1 MIGTVAWLELRRN
14 LRAPRTLVYGLIL
27 FAVAFLAEHALA
39 GAFDSVTGGSG
50 QGKPFANAPFM
61 IHLVVSLLGCL
72 GLTICA
78 TVTGEALLQD
88 FEHRTYAIILSTPLG
103 VSRYLAGRWLGALG
117 ALLVLFAA
125 LPLGLFVATKMPWL
139 AVERLG
145 PNHLASYALPYA
157 VATIPMVLFSCS
169 LFFGIA
175 AWTRA
180 MTPVHVAGVT
190 LLIGYLISRSL
201 SDGVHDRALAELLD
215 PFGLKPSADL
225 TEYWTTSQRNLQL
238 VVPHGTYLWNRIL
251 WPVIGAVVGLVGC
264 RRFRPAEPQD
274 QGRTKASTAP
284 TLVPRSTPLAIDLSA
299 GHFVRHA
306 PRLVLSSARQLVAA
320 RQFRVLAVME
330 VVLIAV
336 AYRSAGQIFG
346 TRTWPVTYGMLELL
360 DGTMSIVMVAVASI
374 AAAELVF
381 RDRLYRTQQVMDG
394 LPTPGPLH
402 FWLSFCSVVVVQL
415 VVVAIGVALSI
426 GLQLSTG
433 FHRIEPGLYAITLLC
448 VSLPTWL
455 VYTAVA
461 LVAHTA
467 SPNRSVGHLVLLAA
481 FLAPVMLGKLG
492 VEHHIYLFNA
502 SPSYTYSDMN
512 RFGPYLA
519 SIVWFRVYW
528 GLCAIGLLALG
539 QRLWPRGEH
548 QSARARL
555 AAHGVPW
562 VALGA
567 FVGSAATGL
576 YLHHQTDGV
585 NHFESERQTQHDS
598 ARFEQTYR
606 RYLAEPQPTITA
618 VDLHVDLWPHARH
631 ATLAGT
637 YVVRNEQDRP
647 VTTMMLTHLVAE
659 KVVRLDFDRATTV
672 VHDDMLGVDLHT
684 LPQPLAPGDS
694 MTLTFALEYAPHG
707 VHNDG
712 EPTSLVDNGT
722 FLSSAYFPHLGYD
735 EGDELDEDDIRKREK
750 LEPRHLM
757 PGPDEPRARLRNYVS
772 ADSHFVTFSAT
783 VSTDPDQTAL
793 APGDLEREWEA
804 EGRRWFTYRAPQP
817 ILGFWSIVSGRYK
830 VERDFAGPVAIEI
843 DHHSTHTYD
852 VPRMMDAAK
861 KSLADFSARFSPY
874 PRRSL
879 HIVEFPRYASFAQS
893 FPSLIPFSE
902 GIGFIARVDPKD
914 DNDIDYPFYV
924 TAHEVAHQWWA
935 HQLVGGRAQGATLLS
950 ESLAQYSALTLM
962 KKEVGE
968 AQMSRFLSYE
978 LHHYLMGRAA
988 EERQERPL
996 ARVENQLYLHY
1007 NKASVVLYDLADVVG
1022 QDVIDRALRAMLAK
1036 FAGKGPPYATSTDL
1050 LAALRA
1056 ELPATAAG
1064 LVTDLLERVII
1075 WENRARTATVRE
1087 LPDHRWEVK
1096 LEATLQKLEVDDKG
1110 GEHDVAIDEDIP
1122 VGAVDAHGHLLALQ
1136 RVHAR
1141 GTSFSTS
1148 FVSNEK
1154 PARAG
1159 VDPLHELVDRGP
1171 EDNLVDSTVR

>member
-1 MIGTVAWLELRRN
+1 MTGLIAWTELRRN

-27 FAVAFLAEHALA
+27 FAVAFLAESALA
-39 GAFDSVTGGSG
+39 GAFDSVTGGSS
-50 QGKPFANAPFM
+50 QGKPFANAPGAV
-61 IHLVVSLLGCL
+61 HLVVSLLDCL

-88 FEHRTYAIILSTPLG
+88 FEHRMYAIILATPIG
-103 VSRYLAGRWLGALG
+103 IPRYLAGRWLGAIG
-117 ALLVLFAA
+117 TLLVLFAA
-125 LPLGLFVATKMPWL
+125 VPLGVFAASKMPWL
-139 AVERLG
+139 AADRLG
-145 PNHLASYALPYA
+145 PNHLAYYTLPYA

-169 LFFGIA
+169 LFYGIA
-175 AWTRA
+175 AWARA

-190 LLIGYLISRSL
+190 LLVGYLISRTL
-201 SDGVHDRALAELLD
+201 SDGVHDRALAELID
-215 PFGLKPSADL
+215 PFGLKPSSDL
-225 TEYWTTSQRNLQL
+225 TEYWTTAQRNVQL

-251 WPVIGAVVGLVGC
+251 WPAIGIVVGLIGC
-264 RRFRPAEPQD
+264 RRFEPAEPQSHV
-274 QGRTKASTAP
+274 RAKASTAP
-284 TLVPRSTPLAIDLSA
+284 TLVPRAHPLHVDLSL

-330 VVLIAV
+330 IVLIAV
-336 AYRSAGQIFG
+336 AYRSSGQIFG
-346 TRTWPVTYGMLELL
+346 TRTWPVTYQMLELL
-360 DGTMSIVMVAVASI
+360 DGTMSILLVAVASI

-381 RDRLYRTQQVMDG
+381 RDRLYRMQQVVDG

-402 FWLSFCSVVVVQL
+402 FWLGFCSIVVVQL

-426 GLQLSTG
+426 ALQLSTG
-433 FHRIEPGLYAITLLC
+433 FDRIEPGLYATTLLC
-448 VSLPTWL
+448 VALPSWL

-467 SPNRSVGHLVLLAA
+467 SPNRSVGHMVLLVA
-481 FLAPVMLGKLG
+481 FLAPAMLSKLG
-492 VEHHIYLFNA
+492 VEHHIYLLNGA
-502 SPSYTYSDMN
+502 PGYTYSDMN

-519 SIVWFRVYW
+519 PIVWFRLYW
-528 GLCAIGLLALG
+528 GLGAIVSLALG
-539 QRLWPRGEH
+539 QRLWPRGEPR
-548 QSARARL
+548 RARDRV

-567 FVGSAATGL
+567 LVAMAGTGL

-585 NHFESERQTQHDS
+585 NRFESERQAQRDS

-606 RYLAEPQPTITA
+606 KRLAEPQPTITA
-618 VDLHVDLWPHARH
+618 VDLHVDLWPHDRH

-637 YVVRNEQDRP
+637 YVVRNEQARP
-647 VTTMMLTHLVAE
+647 VATVMLTHQVAE
-659 KVVRLDFDRATTV
+659 KVVRLDFDRAATV
-672 VHDDMLGVDLHT
+672 THDAGLGVDLYA
-684 LPQPLAPGDS
+684 LQQPLAPGES
-694 MTLTFALEYAPHG
+694 MTLTFSLEYAPHG

-722 FLSSAYFPHLGYD
+722 FLSSAFFPHLGYD
-735 EGDELDEDDIRKREK
+735 EGDELDEDDVRKREK
-750 LEPRHLM
+750 LEPRHVL
-757 PGPDEPRARLRNYVS
+757 PKPDEPRARLRNYVS
-772 ADSHFVTFSAT
+772 ADSNFVAFSAT

-793 APGDLEREWEA
+793 APGDLDRTWE
-804 EGRRWFTYRAPQP
+804 ENGRRWFAYRAPQP
-817 ILGFWSIVSGRYK
+817 IVGFWSIVSGRYAI
-830 VERDFAGPVAIEI
+830 ERDTSGPVTIEI
-843 DHHSTHTYD
+843 DHHPTHRYD

-861 KSLADFSARFSPY
+861 KALADFSARFSPY

-914 DNDIDYPFYV
+914 DKDIDYPFYV

-935 HQLVGGRAQGATLLS
+935 HQLIGGRAQGATLLS
-950 ESLAQYSALTLM
+950 EALAQYSALTLM

-968 AQMSRFLSYE
+968 AQMGRFLSYE
-978 LHHYLMGRAA
+978 LHHYLMGRAG
-988 EERQERPL
+988 EEREEHPL

-1007 NKASVVLYDLADVVG
+1007 NKASVVLYDLADAVG
-1022 QDVIDRALRAMLAK
+1022 QDAIDRALRALLAR

-1056 ELPATAAG
+1056 ELPASAQP
-1064 LVTDLLERVII
+1064 LVTDLFERVIL
-1075 WENRARTATVRE
+1075 WDNRAGTATVRE
-1087 LPDHRWEVK
+1087 LPDHRWEVTVAATLRK
-1096 LEATLQKLEVDDKG
+1096 LEIDPKS
-1110 GEHDVAIDEDIP
+1110 GEHDVAIDEDVP

-1136 RVHAR
+1136 RVRAH
-1141 GTSFSTS
+1141 GTALSAT
-1148 FVSNEK
+1148 FVTKEK

-1159 VDPLHELVDRGP
+1159 VDPLHELVDENA
-1171 EDNLVDSTVR
+1171 EDNLIEVAAP